1 MITREKLQEIFNND
15 EIVRFREKDI
25 DHDVKAI
32 TLLREKIPYDICKGI
47 IGCAEHDIVYLCNV
61 DDVLEHLNEEDVVNL
76 AEYNIFVDKENDCLA
91 MFV

>member
-32 TLLREKIPYDICKGI
+32 TLLREKIPYDICKRI
-47 IGCAEHDIVYLCNV
+47 ISGAEHDIVYLCDI
-61 DDVLEHLNEEDVVNL
+61 DDVLEHLKEEDVVTL
-76 AEYNIFVDKENDCLA
+76 YECNIFIDEENDCLA